1 MPIKS
6 TVAAD
11 RLRPP
16 SWPAA
21 RPYGASRSLV
31 LLKWACPAK
40 KMRLKWRWCARRGVR
55 CDPLSS
61 NSFQENPMRI
71 PSMIAVLA
79 CCFLTTADQSLA
91 QLGPKGQPS
100 AAGQVLSRITPE
112 QLAAALTQAGF
123 RSQVTT
129 SNNEKYVKSTMHGFN
144 VTVILKDCNNQGCGN
159 YGFVTWFGDKVNLDF
174 VNAWN
179 NQWRFGKASI
189 D

>member
-1 MPIKS
+1 
-6 TVAAD
+6 
-11 RLRPP
+11 
-16 SWPAA
+16 
-21 RPYGASRSLV
+21 
-31 LLKWACPAK
+31 
-40 KMRLKWRWCARRGVR
+40 
-55 CDPLSS
+55 
-61 NSFQENPMRI
+61 MRI

-79 CCFLTTADQSLA
+79 CCLLTTADQSLA

-129 SNNEKYVKSTMHGFN
+129 GNNEKYVKSTMHGFN
-144 VTVILKDCNNQGCGN
+144 ITVILKDCNNQGCGN

-179 NQWRFGKASI
+179 NQWRFAKASI
-189 D
+189 DSDGDLEFSSDVLVAGGVTLENVKENAKAFDSLLGALTEFKP